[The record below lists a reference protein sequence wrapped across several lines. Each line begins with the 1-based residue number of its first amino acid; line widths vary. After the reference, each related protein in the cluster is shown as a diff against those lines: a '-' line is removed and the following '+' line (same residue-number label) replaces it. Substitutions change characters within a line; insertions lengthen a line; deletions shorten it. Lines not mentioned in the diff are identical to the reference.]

1 MPSACLLSSRI
12 PKPLAAHQGD
22 FGGAIPGPARGA
34 VRSGEDL
41 QKLPLRE
48 RKAALTQIIEKL
60 GNNLVI
66 RYVEHFDASGESVL
80 ENARKMSLEGIVSKQ
95 LDYIYR
101 PPTNAAAI
109 VADIGSMS

>member
-1 MPSACLLSSRI
+1 
-12 PKPLAAHQGD
+12 
-22 FGGAIPGPARGA
+22 
-34 VRSGEDL
+34 
-41 QKLPLRE
+41 
-48 RKAALTQIIEKL
+48 
-60 GNNLVI
+60 LVI